1 MHISEGVLSAPVL
14 AAGAVFS
21 FAGVGIG
28 LRKMDYEQIPEVAV
42 MTSAFFV
49 ATLIHVPVGASSAHL
64 ILNGLMGV
72 LLGWSAF
79 PAILVGLTLQAI
91 FFQFGGFTSLCVNT
105 FNMAFP
111 ALISFLLF
119 RMFASGGRHSMFIF
133 AGFLCGIIGVLGGA
147 LLVAVSLITTGEAF
161 LPVAKLMLVAHIP
174 VMLIEGIITAIAVG
188 FLQKVK
194 PELLK
199 GEN

>member
-14 AAGAVFS
+14 MAGAVLTFT
-21 FAGVGIG
+21 GVGIG
-28 LRKMDYEQIPEVAV
+28 LKKTDFEKIPEVAV
-42 MTSAFFV
+42 LTSAFFV
-49 ATLIHVPVGASSAHL
+49 ATLIHVPIGPSSAHL

-72 LLGWSAF
+72 LLGWSVF

-91 FFQFGGFTSLCVNT
+91 FFQFGGFTSLGVNA

-111 ALISFLLF
+111 ALISFWMF
-119 RMFASGGRHSMFIF
+119 RILVLSGKPSMFIYS
-133 AGFLCGIIGVLGGA
+133 GFFCGIIGVLGGSF
-147 LLVAVSLITTGEAF
+147 LVALSLITTGEAF
-161 LPVAKLMLVAHIP
+161 LPVAKLMVVVHIP

-188 FLQKVK
+188 FLKRVK

-199 GEN
+199 GD